1 MSTTPEEPVTTP
13 GSALPDGMTHQIFDR
28 PPLAERLWL
37 LRALRGETIGG
48 VLLLAAAI
56 IAIAWANSPWGDA
69 YFELGAIT
77 VGPEALGLNLTLAT
91 WAADGLLAVFFFVA
105 GLELKHELTHGT
117 LSKPAQAAVPIAAA
131 IGGMVIPAVI
141 FVAIVSTSGQSDGLR
156 GWAIPM
162 ATDIAFALAVLAVV
176 GRMLPVALRAFLLT
190 LAVVDDL
197 GAITIIAI
205 FYSKGFSLL
214 YFGIA
219 IALLV
224 VYWLLQR
231 GRVRSP
237 LIYIPLALVIWWAT
251 HESGIHATVAGVAM
265 ALLTRSSTDP
275 GEAESPV
282 DRLQRMLLP
291 LSAGLCVPL
300 FAFFAAGVDL
310 RSTGIIDAVS
320 NPVAIGIM
328 AGLVVGKPI
337 GVVTTAWFMARFT
350 RARLNPAIG
359 WRDVLAVGMLAGI
372 GFTVA
377 LLITELAYST
387 NEGLLDSAKVAVFT
401 ASVISALLAAIMLL
415 TRNRHYRREAAVE
428 EADVDGDGIPD
439 VYQTGEAGEPG
450 ASSRPTH

>member
-1 MSTTPEEPVTTP
+1 MTGTA
-13 GSALPDGMTHQIFDR
+13 GSQLPDGMTHQIFDR
-28 PPLAERLWL
+28 PPLAERVWL

-48 VLLLAAAI
+48 VLLLVAAV

-77 VGPEALGLNLTLAT
+77 VGPEALGLNLSLAT

-131 IGGMVIPAVI
+131 LGGMVVPAII
-141 FVAIVSTSGQSDGLR
+141 FVAIVATSGEPGGLR
-156 GWAIPM
+156 GWAVPM

-205 FYSKGFSLL
+205 FYSKGFSLF
-214 YFGIA
+214 YFGLA
-219 IALLV
+219 VALLV
-224 VYWLLQR
+224 VYWFLQR

-237 LIYIPLALVIWWAT
+237 LIYVPLALVIWWAT
-251 HESGIHATVAGVAM
+251 HESGVHATVAGVAM
-265 ALLTRSSTDP
+265 ALLTRASTDP

-310 RSTGIIDAVS
+310 RSTGLLEPLS

-328 AGLVVGKPI
+328 AGLILGKPI
-337 GVVTTAWFMARFT
+337 GVVTTAWLMARFT

-359 WRDVLAVGMLAGI
+359 WQDVVAVGMLAGI

-377 LLITELAYST
+377 LLITELAYSD
-387 NEGLLDSAKVAVFT
+387 NIGLLDSAKTAVFT
-401 ASVISALLAAIMLL
+401 ASVISALIASVLL
-415 TRNRHYRREAAVE
+415 LVRNRHYRREAAIE

-439 VYQTGEAGEPG
+439 VYQRSADGEGG
-450 ASSRPTH
+450 ASPPATH

>member
-1 MSTTPEEPVTTP
+1 MSST
-13 GSALPDGMTHQIFDR
+13 GSRQPDGMTHQIFDR
-28 PPLAERLWL
+28 PPLGERVWL

-48 VLLLAAAI
+48 VLLLIAAV

-77 VGPEALGLNLTLAT
+77 VGPAALGLNLSLAT

-131 IGGMVIPAVI
+131 LGGMIVPAVI
-141 FVAIVSTSGQSDGLR
+141 FVAIVATSGEPGGLR
-156 GWAIPM
+156 GWAVPM

-205 FYSKGFSLL
+205 FYSKGFSLI
-214 YFGIA
+214 YFGLA
-219 IALLV
+219 VALLF
-224 VYWLLQR
+224 VYWILQR
-231 GRVRSP
+231 RRVRSP
-237 LIYIPLALVIWWAT
+237 FIYVPLALVIWWAT
-251 HESGIHATVAGVAM
+251 HESGVHATVAGVAM
-265 ALLTRSSTDP
+265 ALLTRASTDP

-310 RSTGIIDAVS
+310 RSTGLLEPLS

-328 AGLVVGKPI
+328 AGLILGKPI
-337 GVVTTAWFMARFT
+337 GVVSTAWLMARFT

-377 LLITELAYST
+377 LLITELAYSD
-387 NEGLLDSAKVAVFT
+387 NIGLLDSAKTAVFS
-401 ASVISALLAAIMLL
+401 ASVISALIASVLLLA
-415 TRNRHYRREAAVE
+415 RNRHYRREAAIE

-439 VYQTGEAGEPG
+439 VYQQAADGEAGTPPQG
-450 ASSRPTH
+450 TH

>member
-1 MSTTPEEPVTTP
+1 MTTH
-13 GSALPDGMTHQIFDR
+13 GGAKPDGMTHQIFDR
-28 PPLAERLWL
+28 PSLAERLWL

-48 VLLLAAAI
+48 VLLLLAAVVAI
-56 IAIAWANSPWGDA
+56 IWANSPWSDA

-131 IGGMVIPAVI
+131 IGGMVVPAVI
-141 FVAIVSTSGQSDGLR
+141 FVAIVATSGEPDGLR
-156 GWAIPM
+156 GWAVPM

-176 GRMLPVALRAFLLT
+176 GRRLPVALRAFLLT

-205 FYSKGFSLL
+205 FYSKGFSLA
-214 YFGIA
+214 YFA
-219 IALLV
+219 LAVALLA

-231 GRVRSP
+231 RRVRSP

-251 HESGIHATVAGVAM
+251 HESGVHATVAGVAM

-275 GEAESPV
+275 GETESPV
-282 DRLQRMLLP
+282 DRLQRIVLP
-291 LSAGLCVPL
+291 LSAGVCVPL

-310 RSTGIIDAVS
+310 RSTGLADALS
-320 NPVAIGIM
+320 NPIAIGII
-328 AGLVVGKPI
+328 AGLVLGKPI
-337 GVVTTAWFMARFT
+337 GVVVTAWLMARFT

-359 WRDVLAVGMLAGI
+359 WRDVLAVGILAGI

-377 LLITELAYST
+377 LLITELAYTT
-387 NEGLLDSAKVAVFT
+387 NETLLDSAKVAVFT
-401 ASVISALLAAIMLL
+401 ASVVSALIAAVMLL
-415 TRNRHYRREAAVE
+415 SRNRHYRRQSAVE

-439 VYQTGEAGEPG
+439 VYQRGEGGEPG
-450 ASSRPTH
+450 TAPRGTD

>member
-1 MSTTPEEPVTTP
+1 MTSPPASSLPEGMS
-13 GSALPDGMTHQIFDR
+13 HQIFDR
-28 PPLAERLWL
+28 PSLGERIWL

-48 VLLLAAAI
+48 VLLLIAAV
-56 IAIAWANSPWGDA
+56 IAIAWANSPWGDS
-69 YFELGAIT
+69 YFALGAIT
-77 VGPEALGLNLTLAT
+77 VGPEALGLNLSLAT

-131 IGGMVIPAVI
+131 LGGMAVPAII
-141 FVAIVSTSGQSDGLR
+141 FVAIVATSGESGGLR
-156 GWAIPM
+156 GWAVPM

-205 FYSKGFSLL
+205 FYSKGFSLA
-214 YFGIA
+214 YF
-219 IALLV
+219 LLAV
-224 VYWLLQR
+224 VLLAVYWLLQR
-231 GRVRSP
+231 RRVRSP
-237 LIYIPLALVIWWAT
+237 WIYVPLALVIWWAT
-251 HESGIHATVAGVAM
+251 HESGVHATVAGVAM
-265 ALLTRSSTDP
+265 ALLTRSSVDP
-275 GEAESPV
+275 GETESPV

-310 RSTGIIDAVS
+310 RSTGLLEPLS

-328 AGLVVGKPI
+328 AGLILGKPL
-337 GVVTTAWFMARFT
+337 GVVATAWLMARFT

-359 WRDVLAVGMLAGI
+359 WQDVIAVGMLAGI

-377 LLITELAYST
+377 LLITELAYSD
-387 NEGLLDSAKVAVFT
+387 NIALLDSAKVAVFT
-401 ASVISALLAAIMLL
+401 ASVLSALVASVLLLA
-415 TRNRHYRREAAVE
+415 RNRHYRREAAVE
-428 EADVDGDGIPD
+428 EADVDGDGVPD
-439 VYQTGEAGEPG
+439 VYQRSADGEGGTPPRA
-450 ASSRPTH
+450 TH

>member
-1 MSTTPEEPVTTP
+1 MTTP
-13 GSALPDGMTHQIFDR
+13 GGAMPEGMTHQIFDR
-28 PPLAERLWL
+28 PPLAERIWL

-48 VLLLAAAI
+48 VLLLVAAI
-56 IAIAWANSPWGDA
+56 IAIVWANSPWGDA
-69 YFELGAIT
+69 YFDLGAIT
-77 VGPEALGLNLTLAT
+77 VGPEALGLNLSLAT

-131 IGGMVIPAVI
+131 LGGMIVPALI
-141 FVAIVSTSGQSDGLR
+141 FVAIVATSGEPGGLR
-156 GWAIPM
+156 GWAVPM

-205 FYSKGFSLL
+205 FYSKGFSPL

-219 IALLV
+219 VALLG

-231 GRVRSP
+231 RRVRSP
-237 LIYIPLALVIWWAT
+237 LIYIPLALIIWWAT
-251 HESGIHATVAGVAM
+251 HESGVHATVAGVAM

-310 RSTGIIDAVS
+310 RSTGLVDALS

-328 AGLVVGKPI
+328 AGLILGKPI
-337 GVVTTAWFMARFT
+337 GVISTAWLMARFT

-359 WRDVLAVGMLAGI
+359 WQDVLAIGVLAGI

-387 NEGLLDSAKVAVFT
+387 NEGLLDSAKLAVFT
-401 ASVISALLAAIMLL
+401 ASVVSALIAAVLL
-415 TRNRHYRREAAVE
+415 LSRNRHYRREAAIE
-428 EADVDGDGIPD
+428 EADLDGDGVPD
-439 VYQTGEAGEPG
+439 VYQEDGHGEPG
-450 ASSRPTH
+450 TSPRATH

>member
-1 MSTTPEEPVTTP
+1 MTTPA
-13 GSALPDGMTHQIFDR
+13 GSPLPDGMTHQIFDR
-28 PPLAERLWL
+28 PTLSERIWL

-48 VLLLAAAI
+48 VLLLIAAV

-69 YFELGAIT
+69 YFALGAIT
-77 VGPEALGLNLTLAT
+77 VGPEALGLNLSLAT
-91 WAADGLLAVFFFVA
+91 WAADGMLAVFFFVA

-131 IGGMVIPAVI
+131 LGGMAIPAII
-141 FVAIVSTSGQSDGLR
+141 FVIIVATSGEDGGLR
-156 GWAIPM
+156 GWAVPM

-190 LAVVDDL
+190 LAIVDDL

-205 FYSKGFSLL
+205 FYSKGFSIA
-214 YFGIA
+214 YF
-219 IALLV
+219 LLV
-224 VYWLLQR
+224 VVLLGVYWLLQR
-231 GRVRSP
+231 RRVRSP
-237 LIYIPLALVIWWAT
+237 FIYIPLALVVWWAM
-251 HESGIHATVAGVAM
+251 HESGVHATVAGVAM

-275 GEAESPV
+275 GETESPV

-310 RSTGIIDAVS
+310 RSTGLIEPLG
-320 NPVAIGIM
+320 NPVAIGIL
-328 AGLVVGKPI
+328 AGLILGKPLGI
-337 GVVTTAWFMARFT
+337 VSTAWLMARFT

-359 WRDVLAVGMLAGI
+359 WRDVLAVGVLAGI

-387 NEGLLDSAKVAVFT
+387 DEGLLDSAKVAVFS
-401 ASVISALLAAIMLL
+401 ASVIAALVASVLLLA
-415 TRNRHYRREAAVE
+415 RNRHYRRAAAIE

-439 VYQTGEAGEPG
+439 VYQGAPDGEAGTPPQ
-450 ASSRPTH
+450 ATH

>member
-1 MSTTPEEPVTTP
+1 MTTPA
-13 GSALPDGMTHQIFDR
+13 GSQPPDGVTHQIFDR
-28 PPLAERLWL
+28 PPLGERVWL

-48 VLLLAAAI
+48 VLLLIAAV

-77 VGPEALGLNLTLAT
+77 VGPEALGLNLSLAT

-131 IGGMVIPAVI
+131 LGGMIVPAVI
-141 FVAIVSTSGQSDGLR
+141 FVAIVATSGEPGGLR
-156 GWAIPM
+156 GWAVPM

-205 FYSKGFSLL
+205 FYSKGFSLFFFL
-214 YFGIA
+214 LA
-219 IALLV
+219 VALLA
-224 VYWLLQR
+224 VYWFLQR
-231 GRVRSP
+231 KRVRSP
-237 LIYIPLALVIWWAT
+237 FIYVPLALVIWWAT

-265 ALLTRSSTDP
+265 ALLTRASTDP

-310 RSTGIIDAVS
+310 RSTGLLEPLS

-328 AGLVVGKPI
+328 AGLILGKPI

-377 LLITELAYST
+377 LLITELAYSD
-387 NEGLLDSAKVAVFT
+387 NIGLLDSAKTAVFT
-401 ASVISALLAAIMLL
+401 ASVVSALIASVLLLA
-415 TRNRHYRREAAVE
+415 RNRHYRREAAIE

-439 VYQTGEAGEPG
+439 VYQQAADGEAGTPPQG
-450 ASSRPTH
+450 TH

>member
-1 MSTTPEEPVTTP
+1 MECVQTPA
-13 GSALPDGMTHQIFDR
+13 SATHQIFDR
-28 PPLAERLWL
+28 PSLAERLWL

-48 VLLLAAAI
+48 VILLVSAV

-69 YFELGAIT
+69 YVQLANT
-77 VGPEALGLNLTLAT
+77 RVGPEALGLNLTLAT
-91 WAADGLLAVFFFVA
+91 WAADGLLAVFFFVV

-131 IGGMVIPAVI
+131 IGGMAVPALI
-141 FVAIVSTSGQSDGLR
+141 FVLIVANAGAPGDLR
-156 GWAIPM
+156 GWAVPM

-205 FYSKGFSLL
+205 FYSKGFSLV
-214 YFGIA
+214 YF
-219 IALLV
+219 ALAVGLLA

-231 GRVRSP
+231 RRVRSP

-265 ALLTRSSTDP
+265 ALLTSSSIGP
-275 GEAESPV
+275 GETESPV

-291 LSAGLCVPL
+291 LSAGLCVPI

-310 RSTGIIDAVS
+310 RSTGLVEALS

-328 AGLVVGKPI
+328 AGLIIGKPV
-337 GVVTTAWFMARFT
+337 GVVATAWVMARFT
-350 RARLNPAIG
+350 RARLSTAIG
-359 WRDVLAVGMLAGI
+359 WQDVMAVGMLAGI

-377 LLITELAYST
+377 LLITELAYANGS
-387 NEGLLDSAKVAVFT
+387 GQLDSAKTAVFA
-401 ASVISALLAAIMLL
+401 ASVVSALLASVVLL
-415 TRNRHYRREAAVE
+415 ARSRHYRRRALLE

-439 VYQTGEAGEPG
+439 VYQTGAEGEAGTPPQ
-450 ASSRPTH
+450 ATH

>member
-1 MSTTPEEPVTTP
+1 MTSPPASSLPEGMS
-13 GSALPDGMTHQIFDR
+13 HQIFDR
-28 PPLAERLWL
+28 PSLGERIWL

-48 VLLLAAAI
+48 VLLLIAAV
-56 IAIAWANSPWGDA
+56 IAIAWANSPWGDS
-69 YFELGAIT
+69 YFALGAIT
-77 VGPEALGLNLTLAT
+77 VGPEALGLNLSLAT

-131 IGGMVIPAVI
+131 LGGMAVPAII
-141 FVAIVSTSGQSDGLR
+141 FVAIVATSGESGGLR
-156 GWAIPM
+156 GWAVPM

-205 FYSKGFSLL
+205 FYSKGFSLA
-214 YFGIA
+214 YF
-219 IALLV
+219 LLAV
-224 VYWLLQR
+224 VLLAVYWLLQR
-231 GRVRSP
+231 RRVRSP
-237 LIYIPLALVIWWAT
+237 WIYVPLALVIWWAT
-251 HESGIHATVAGVAM
+251 HESGVHATVAGVAM
-265 ALLTRSSTDP
+265 ALLTRSSVDP
-275 GEAESPV
+275 GETESPV

-310 RSTGIIDAVS
+310 RSTGLLEPLS

-328 AGLVVGKPI
+328 AGLILGKPL
-337 GVVTTAWFMARFT
+337 GVVATAWLMARFT

-359 WRDVLAVGMLAGI
+359 WQDVIAVGMLAGI

-377 LLITELAYST
+377 LLITELAYSD
-387 NEGLLDSAKVAVFT
+387 NIGLLDSAKTAVFT
-401 ASVISALLAAIMLL
+401 ASVISALIASVLLLA
-415 TRNRHYRREAAVE
+415 RNRHYRREAAIE
-428 EADVDGDGIPD
+428 EADVDGDGVPD
-439 VYQTGEAGEPG
+439 VYQQAADGEAGTPSQG
-450 ASSRPTH
+450 TH

>member
-1 MSTTPEEPVTTP
+1 MTTA
-13 GSALPDGMTHQIFDR
+13 GSHPPDGMTHQIFDR
-28 PPLAERLWL
+28 PPLGERIWL

-48 VLLLAAAI
+48 VLLLIAAV

-77 VGPEALGLNLTLAT
+77 VGPEALGLNLSLAT

-131 IGGMVIPAVI
+131 LGGMIVPAVI
-141 FVAIVSTSGQSDGLR
+141 FVAIVATSGEPGGLR
-156 GWAIPM
+156 GWAVPM

-197 GAITIIAI
+197 GAITVIAI

-214 YFGIA
+214 YFVLA
-219 IALLV
+219 VVLLA

-231 GRVRSP
+231 KRVRSP

-251 HESGIHATVAGVAM
+251 HESGVHATVAGVAM
-265 ALLTRSSTDP
+265 ALLTRSSIDP

-310 RSTGIIDAVS
+310 RSTGLIEPLS

-328 AGLVVGKPI
+328 AGLILGKPI
-337 GVVTTAWFMARFT
+337 GVITTAWVMARFT

-359 WRDVLAVGMLAGI
+359 WQDVLAVGMLAGI

-377 LLITELAYST
+377 LLITELAYTDSI
-387 NEGLLDSAKVAVFT
+387 GLLDSSKTAVFT
-401 ASVISALLAAIMLL
+401 ASVLSALIASVLLLA
-415 TRNRHYRREAAVE
+415 RNRHYRREAAIE
-428 EADVDGDGIPD
+428 EADEDGDGIPD
-439 VYQTGEAGEPG
+439 VYQRAADGEGG
-450 ASSRPTH
+450 APPSATH

>member
-1 MSTTPEEPVTTP
+1 MTSP

-28 PPLAERLWL
+28 PPLAERVWL

-48 VLLLAAAI
+48 ILLLIAAV
-56 IAIAWANSPWGDA
+56 IAIAWANSPWGDS

-77 VGPEALGLNLTLAT
+77 VGPEALGLNLSLAT

-131 IGGMVIPAVI
+131 IGGMLVPAVI
-141 FVAIVSTSGQSDGLR
+141 FVAIVATSGEPGGLR
-156 GWAIPM
+156 GWAVPM

-205 FYSKGFSLL
+205 FYSKGFSVAYFLL
-214 YFGIA
+214 A
-219 IALLV
+219 VVLLG

-231 GRVRSP
+231 KRVRSP

-251 HESGIHATVAGVAM
+251 HESGVHATVAGVAM

-310 RSTGIIDAVS
+310 RSTGLIEPLL

-328 AGLVVGKPI
+328 AGLILGKPI
-337 GVVTTAWFMARFT
+337 GVVSTAWLMARFT

-359 WRDVLAVGMLAGI
+359 WQDVLAVGVLAGI

-387 NEGLLDSAKVAVFT
+387 NEGLLDSAKTAVFT
-401 ASVISALLAAIMLL
+401 ASVISALIASILLLA
-415 TRNRHYRREAAVE
+415 RNRHYRKEAAVE
-428 EADVDGDGIPD
+428 EADVDGDGVPD
-439 VYQTGEAGEPG
+439 VYQRDETDGVSKAGHGEPG
-450 ASSRPTH
+450 TPSGPTH

>member
-1 MSTTPEEPVTTP
+1 MSHPAA
-13 GSALPDGMTHQIFDR
+13 GMPDGMTHQIFDR
-28 PPLAERLWL
+28 PPLAERIWL

-48 VLLLAAAI
+48 VLLLVAAV

-77 VGPEALGLNLTLAT
+77 VGPEALGLNLSLAT

-131 IGGMVIPAVI
+131 LGGMAVPAII
-141 FVAIVSTSGQSDGLR
+141 FVAIVATSGEGGGLR
-156 GWAIPM
+156 GWAVPM

-205 FYSKGFSLL
+205 FYSKGFSIAYFLL
-214 YFGIA
+214 A
-219 IALLV
+219 VALLA

-231 GRVRSP
+231 RRVRSP
-237 LIYIPLALVIWWAT
+237 LIYVPLALVIWWAT

-265 ALLTRSSTDP
+265 ALLTRASTDP
-275 GEAESPV
+275 GETESPV

-310 RSTGIIDAVS
+310 RSTGLIDALS
-320 NPVAIGIM
+320 TPVAIGIM
-328 AGLVVGKPI
+328 AGLILGKPI
-337 GVVTTAWFMARFT
+337 GVIGTAWLMARFT

-359 WRDVLAVGMLAGI
+359 WQDVLAVGVLAGI

-377 LLITELAYST
+377 LLITELAYSSSIAM
-387 NEGLLDSAKVAVFT
+387 LDSAKVAVFS
-401 ASVISALLAAIMLL
+401 ASLISALLASVLL
-415 TRNRHYRREAAVE
+415 LARNRHYRREAAIE

-439 VYQTGEAGEPG
+439 VYQRAPEGEADVPPP
-450 ASSRPTH
+450 ATH